1 MTYQVKSHFD
11 DTSFEEL
18 VADCQA
24 LFQHADETQPW
35 ATGVSIDAT
44 VVLPDVPSQ
53 SGPIV
58 ITPETAALVAGYPE
72 YGG

>member
-1 MTYQVKSHFD
+1 MTYQVKTHFD
-11 DTSFEEL
+11 DASFEEL

-35 ATGVSIDAT
+35 ATGVNVDST
-44 VVLPDVPSQ
+44 VRLPDVPYPSA
-53 SGPIV
+53 PLV
-58 ITPETAALVAGYPE
+58 IPAETVALVAGYPE